1 MFAFSA
7 APLLRTGKVSLLI
20 AAKPS
25 FRPCACNLSANL
37 FRDRSVWRRSGHQ
50 RTQNARLVSVN
61 ASLDPVNEKDTTAE
75 ASLPPK
81 PSKPPGVTRGQVIV
95 GTLVG
100 CVFPF
105 VLFRALERLP
115 GQDAVSAGR
124 WTVAGITV
132 LTVGW
137 VATYLTRVGTK
148 RTTYAQQLRAYEDAV
163 LRRRL
168 AELSDEELQVL
179 LADGDDGESTGP
191 ERSFESGAA
200 SSSLSKSPEEP
211 DRRK

>member
-1 MFAFSA
+1 MYTMQLLCRKSTRSSVSKDAPQCVTHGRHARCTRAAACPQYQGRAPELDLENCRKPFRCNAISVAATEFA
-7 APLLRTGKVSLLI
+7 LT
-20 AAKPS
+20 
-25 FRPCACNLSANL
+25 
-37 FRDRSVWRRSGHQ
+37 SVAFVPNAWIQ
-50 RTQNARLVSVN
+50 RMVRFGVL
-61 ASLDPVNEKDTTAE
+61 E
-75 ASLPPK
+75 AY
-81 PSKPPGVTRGQVIV
+81 Q
-95 GTLVG
+95 TLVG
-100 CVFPF
+100 CVLPF